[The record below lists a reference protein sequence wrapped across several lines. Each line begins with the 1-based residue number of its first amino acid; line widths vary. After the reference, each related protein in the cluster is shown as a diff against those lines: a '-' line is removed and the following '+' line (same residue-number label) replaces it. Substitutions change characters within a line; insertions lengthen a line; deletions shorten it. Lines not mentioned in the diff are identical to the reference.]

1 MDFDIRKFDQYRE
14 NNRLEVKKAV
24 AGLPDSLWSTYSSM
38 ANSSGGMILLG
49 VAEKN
54 DGSFITT
61 GLKNAEKLLK
71 DFWNTINNRQK
82 VSINLLSDNDIR
94 FYEIGEDVILAI
106 RVPRARREDKPV
118 YINQDLFGGT
128 FRRNGEGDYRCT
140 KNEIKAMLRDQT
152 EETSDMKMMEGFDI
166 CDLNMETVH
175 AYRNRHT
182 VYRPEH
188 VWQELTDEEYLE
200 RIGAAKKNRADQKL
214 HPTAAGL
221 LMFGE
226 EYRILYEYPEYF
238 LDYRE
243 MLDPAI
249 RWTDRLQSGSGDWT
263 GNLFDFFFRIYPRI
277 TKDLKIPFKLEGITR
292 IDDTPVHKALR
303 EALANC
309 LVNTDFFV
317 PRGIVIKK
325 DADKIILENP
335 GYIRTGKDQML
346 KGGIS
351 DPRNIALMKMFNLI
365 GIGERAGSGVP
376 DIYAVWDSQGWT
388 KPIVEEQY
396 NPDRTIFILPFT
408 EERAE
413 KANRKNKQK
422 KQAEK
427 TSEKNKQKKQAEK
440 AVPCRPALKT
450 VKTKKAILAFLSDQE
465 SRKASEIAAQIGL
478 SPARTRVLLAEL
490 SAEGRIRPEG
500 NGRSRRYRIAFDSE

>member
-14 NNRLEVKKAV
+14 NNRLEVKRAAAV
-24 AGLPDSLWSTYSSM
+24 LPDILWSTYSSM
-38 ANSSGGMILLG
+38 ANSSGGVILLG

-54 DGSFITT
+54 DGSFMTT
-61 GLKNAEKLLK
+61 GMKNAEKLLK

-82 VSINLLSDNDIR
+82 VSTNLLSDNDILT
-94 FYEIGEDVILAI
+94 YEVGEDVILAI
-106 RVPRARREDKPV
+106 HVPRARREDKPV
-118 YINQDLFGGT
+118 HINQDLFGGT
-128 FRRNGEGDYRCT
+128 FRRNGEGDYHCT

-152 EETSDMKMMEGFDI
+152 EETSDMKM
-166 CDLNMETVH
+166 
-175 AYRNRHT
+175 
-182 VYRPEH
+182 
-188 VWQELTDEEYLE
+188 
-200 RIGAAKKNRADQKL
+200 
-214 HPTAAGL
+214 
-221 LMFGE
+221 
-226 EYRILYEYPEYF
+226 
-238 LDYRE
+238 
-243 MLDPAI
+243 LDPTI

-263 GNLFDFFFRIYPRI
+263 GNLFDFFFRVYSRM
-277 TKDLKIPFKLEGITR
+277 TKDLKVPFRLEGITR

-325 DADKIILENP
+325 DADTIILENP
-335 GYIRTGKDQML
+335 GYIRTGKEQML

-351 DPRNIALMKMFNLI
+351 DPRNKALMKMFNLI

-376 DIYAVWDSQGWT
+376 DIYAVWDSQGWR
-388 KPIVEEQY
+388 KPIVKEEY
-396 NPDRTIFILPFT
+396 TPDRTILILPFT
-408 EERAE
+408 E
-413 KANRKNKQK
+413 

-427 TSEKNKQKKQAEK
+427 T
-440 AVPCRPALKT
+440 
-450 VKTKKAILAFLSDQE
+450 